1 MNIYTENSTIIKNKK
16 SVVTIGTFDGVHKGH
31 LDILDHVIQKAEE
44 IDGRSFV
51 ITFKPHPRTIIA
63 KKDNIFLLTTYEEKI
78 ELLKNRG
85 IENLLIINFTKEF
98 SNLTAKEFVDNI
110 ICNKIGAAHLVIGYD
125 HKFGK
130 DRVGDQSRLT
140 ELGIERN
147 FTVSTVAPVEFNGEI
162 ISSTKIRMALF
173 DGNIQKA
180 NNFLGRNYSIEGK
193 VVEGTKR
200 GRIIGFPTANIEVEN
215 KLKLVPKNGVY
226 AVKVF
231 FDSMVYFGIMN
242 IGVRPTFEDLK
253 RRFIEVYILNFSGN
267 IYDKKIKVE
276 FLKRIRDEKKFS
288 SKEELIKQIKDD
300 KKNVEEYKLIN
311 SG

>member
-44 IDGRSFV
+44 INGRGFV
-51 ITFKPHPRTIIA
+51 ITFKPHPRTIVA
-63 KKDNIFLLTTYEEKI
+63 KKDDIFLLTTYEEKI
-78 ELLKNRG
+78 ELLKKRG

-110 ICNKIGAAHLVIGYD
+110 ICDKIGAVHLVIGYD

-130 DRVGDQSRLT
+130 DRVGNQSRLT
-140 ELGIERN
+140 ELGMKRN

-162 ISSTKIRMALF
+162 ISSTKIRKALF

-180 NNFLGRNYSIEGK
+180 NSFLGRNYSIEGK

-226 AVKVF
+226 AVKVSF
-231 FDSMVYFGIMN
+231 NSMVYFGIMN
-242 IGVRPTFEDLK
+242 IGVRPTFEDSK
-253 RRFIEVYILNFSGN
+253 RRFIEVYILDFNGN
-267 IYDKKIKVE
+267 IYGKKIKVE
-276 FLKRIRDEKKFS
+276 FLKRIRDEKNFS
-288 SKEELIKQIKDD
+288 SKEKLIEQIKND
-300 KKNVEEYKLIN
+300 KKNVEEYIN
-311 SG
+311 